1 MVLRENVRKSRRSP
15 IGLVPL
21 RGTIM
26 SENLEKVATFAA
38 CGTTDPAPACG
49 TACGSADPKATPAPA
64 CGTACGSA
72 DPAPA
77 CGSADPASACGSADP
92 APACGTACGAAD
104 TQ

>member
-1 MVLRENVRKSRRSP
+1 MVLRENARKSRRSP

-26 SENLEKVATFAA
+26 SENLEKVAAFAA
-38 CGTTDPAPACG
+38 CGTTDPAP
-49 TACGSADPKATPAPA
+49 ACGSADPKATPAPA
-64 CGTACGSA
+64 CGT
-72 DPAPA
+72 A

-104 TQ
+104 AQ

>member
-1 MVLRENVRKSRRSP
+1 MVLRENARINRRGP
-15 IGLVPL
+15 TGRVPL

-26 SENLEKVATFAA
+26 PENLEKVAAFAA

-49 TACGSADPKATPAPA
+49 TACGSADPEATP
-64 CGTACGSA
+64 ACGSA

-77 CGSADPASACGSADP
+77 CGSADPKAAPAPACGSADP

-104 TQ
+104 AQ

>member
-1 MVLRENVRKSRRSP
+1 MVLRENARKSRRSP

-49 TACGSADPKATPAPA
+49 
-64 CGTACGSA
+64 
-72 DPAPA
+72 
-77 CGSADPASACGSADP
+77 SADPASACGSADP
-92 APACGTACGAAD
+92 TPAYGTACGAAD

>member
-1 MVLRENVRKSRRSP
+1 MVLRENARKNRRSP

-26 SENLEKVATFAA
+26 SENLEKVAAFA
-38 CGTTDPAPACG
+38 
-49 TACGSADPKATPAPA
+49 A

-77 CGSADPASACGSADP
+77 CGSADPKATPAPACGSADP
-92 APACGTACGAAD
+92 APACGTADA
-104 TQ
+104 Q